1 MGISLIQSLYH
12 NTVKKKNP
20 CREIMELG
28 PNALLLCL
36 AVLLLIIA
44 LIAWGVMNFFQKEKL
59 EMVQENQGTFEVVMV
74 NDEEE

>member
-1 MGISLIQSLYH
+1 VQPDEPGLE
-12 NTVKKKNP
+12 VFD
-20 CREIMELG
+20 
-28 PNALLLCL
+28 LLCL